1 MADKAPFPL
10 VVTTINENR
19 DRLNNISKEIWANP
33 EGSFE
38 EKHSHDILTQFFTE
52 EGFEVE
58 RNYIFATGFRAT
70 FGSSEGE
77 PILDEHDIEVQLL
90 IHRYRNNR
98 LTKDF

>member
-1 MADKAPFPL
+1 MDKAL
-10 VVTTINENR
+10 VVTTISENR

-38 EKHSHDILTQFFTE
+38 EKHAHDILTQFFTE

-58 RNYIFATGFRAT
+58 RNYISATGFRAT

-77 PILDEHDIEVQLL
+77 SFTTVNMTLFMQRCSTVDVQRRKLQT
-90 IHRYRNNR
+90 N
-98 LTKDF
+98 